1 MGDMVKRDKGQR
13 TEDALLSAARTVFAE
28 QGYFNAKVA
37 DIFEGAYGVD
47 LEQMPSSPGRAQLL
61 DALLEEFSIEVTES
75 AMRSASD
82 DPYESIRGAVAA
94 YWTTFRDHLPQVI
107 GLIQLS
113 MTDAAYAERW
123 RGVRATGVRGV
134 IYRLEQARAEG
145 RLAGVDIPT
154 MASAIVSMLES
165 FSWTWLAGRGDDG
178 VPRPDDD
185 TAIDTMT
192 ALWYGAV
199 YGPVP
204 NTATHR

>member
-1 MGDMVKRDKGQR
+1 MVKRDKGQR

-37 DIFEGAYGVD
+37 DIAKAAGR
-47 LEQMPSSPGRAQLL
+47 SPGSFYNYYENKAQLL